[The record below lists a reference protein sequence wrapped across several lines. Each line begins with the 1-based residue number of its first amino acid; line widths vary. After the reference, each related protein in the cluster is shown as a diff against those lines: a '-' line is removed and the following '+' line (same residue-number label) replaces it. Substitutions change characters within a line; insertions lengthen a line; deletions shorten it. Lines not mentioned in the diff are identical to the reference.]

1 MSNTLEELKKI
12 TKIHSVRKVAL
23 TLDIKEKIGVP
34 FVKVAQTNE
43 KHVNV
48 FVYQYE
54 SNGNL
59 VSGFLI
65 EPKLKKG
72 KLEKLPVIFFNRGG
86 NRDFGIVRIG
96 SFFLA
101 LAEMARWGYIVIGS
115 QYSGNVLSEGVDQF
129 GGEELADIENLY
141 PILKKLS
148 RADTKRIGMYG
159 GSRGG
164 MMTYLMLKK
173 VPWIRAAVTVAGV
186 ANLSRSE
193 KLRPEMKKVHRE
205 IMGARTGFASALKA
219 RSAVFWADKFPKK
232 VPLLM
237 MHGSADWRV
246 SPLDSIELSQKLYE
260 QKVPFRFVLFEGGDH
275 SLTEFRKERMSLTKE
290 WFDKYVMRLEKLPN
304 LKPHG
309 D

>member
-1 MSNTLEELKKI
+1 MINTFEELKKI
-12 TKIHSVRKVAL
+12 KKIHSVKRVSL
-23 TLDIKEKIGVP
+23 TPEIKEKIGTP
-34 FVKVAQTNE
+34 RATDAQKNE
-43 KHVNV
+43 KQVNV

-54 SNGNL
+54 SNGHL

-72 KLEKLPVIFFNRGG
+72 ESERLPVIFFNRGG

-186 ANLSRSE
+186 ANLSRNK
-193 KLRPEMKKVHRE
+193 KLRPEMKKQYRE
-205 IMGARTGFASALKA
+205 TVGTGTNFEAALKA
-219 RSAVFWADKFPKK
+219 RSAVYWADKFPKS

-237 MHGSADWRV
+237 MHGSGDWRV
-246 SPLDSIELSQKLYE
+246 SPLDSIDLSQKLYE

-290 WFDKYVMRLEKLPN
+290 WFDTYVMRREKLPN